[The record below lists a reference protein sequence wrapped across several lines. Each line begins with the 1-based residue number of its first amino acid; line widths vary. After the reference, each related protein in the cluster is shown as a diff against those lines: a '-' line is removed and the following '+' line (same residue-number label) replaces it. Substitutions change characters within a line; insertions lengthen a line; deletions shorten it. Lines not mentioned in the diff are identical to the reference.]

1 MNIISYNQLIQM
13 FEDFATAHLQLNDFG
28 VGPTSEIGTS
38 RQMRFPYMWITHRAP
53 SNINIQNK
61 TQIPDMVLTFIIVD
75 QINNQENYLDVNGI
89 DSDNQ
94 QEILSDA
101 FQILQDLVNYI
112 STQMGQFGVQ
122 IVDGT
127 LSPEAIFDETT
138 DAVTGWVTDITL
150 RLKHSNCVTPVG
162 DIVFTVPGQSNI
174 SFRYLTCD
182 TLNNCNVFTDAIDN
196 LQDQIDIISGST
208 TPCDIS
214 FAISDETTQITS
226 GSSKVIL
233 YAPYSFTLTNV
244 KASLSIS
251 GSTQSQFDVN
261 INDSSVLSTK
271 ISIDANENRSVDA
284 GTQPVISSSTI
295 NENDKISVDI
305 DVAGTGAAGAK
316 IYLIGTR

>member
-13 FEDFATAHLQLNDFG
+13 FNDFADAHLQLNDFG

-38 RQMRFPYMWITHRAP
+38 RQMNFPYLWITHRAP
-53 SNINIQNK
+53 SNIVIQNK
-61 TQIPDMVLTFIIVD
+61 TQIPEMILTFIIVD
-75 QINNQENYLDVNGI
+75 QINNQENYLNVNGI
-89 DSDNQ
+89 NSDNQ
-94 QEILSDA
+94 QEILSDT
-101 FQILQDLVNYI
+101 FQILQDLVDYI

-122 IVDGT
+122 IVDGSI
-127 LSPEAIFDETT
+127 SPEALFDET
-138 DAVTGWVTDITL
+138 DDKVTGWATDITL
-150 RLKHSNCVTPVG
+150 RLKFSNCITPLG
-162 DIVFTVPGQSNI
+162 DIAFTVPGQSNL

-182 TLNNCNVFTDAIDN
+182 TLSNCNTFTNAIDN
-196 LQDQIDIISGST
+196 LQDQIDNLTGST
-208 TPCDIS
+208 IPCDIS

-226 GSSKVIL
+226 GTSKVIL

-244 KASLSIS
+244 KASLSTS

-271 ISIDANENRSVDA
+271 ITIDANDNRSVDA

-305 DVAGTGAAGAK
+305 DIAGTGAAGAK